1 MSLQTTPVTT
11 LGNKLLNF
19 SAADVKVKEG
29 KASNP
34 RFAQVLEI
42 YACYTRTLFRC
53 SLHFFH
59 LTMIVLHLIKI

>member
-29 KASNP
+29 KASNLIL
-34 RFAQVLEI
+34 RKVLEI

-53 SLHFFH
+53 
-59 LTMIVLHLIKI
+59 

>member
-1 MSLQTTPVTT
+1 MSLQTTPATT

-34 RFAQVLEI
+34 HFAQVLEI
-42 YACYTRTLFRC
+42 YACYARTLFRC
-53 SLHFFH
+53 
-59 LTMIVLHLIKI
+59 